1 RPVWQITEHVVEKD
15 GLFIWPRVI
24 RPKDKKAFGFDMNVL
39 SRIKAE
45 YSDKTQFYA
54 QYYNDPNDPSSNRIA
69 NDKFQYYNPRLLRP
83 EGSRW
88 FYNGK
93 RLNVYAAVDF
103 AFSLNRAADYTA
115 IVVIG
120 IDADSNIY
128 VLDIYRFKT
137 KKIIDYFERIA
148 QLHSKSKFS
157 KLQAEVTVAQVVIV
171 EA

>member
-1 RPVWQITEHVVEKD
+1 PEGRESVSKKASQFTSIRNAGGFTLACGTRYHPNDIYAVWKEQNYPIYNDEGEQIDLRPVWQITEHVVEKD

-54 QYYNDPNDPSSNRIA
+54 QYYNDPNDPSSNRIS

-103 AFSLNRAADYTA
+103 AFSLNRA
-115 IVVIG
+115 
-120 IDADSNIY
+120 
-128 VLDIYRFKT
+128 
-137 KKIIDYFERIA
+137 
-148 QLHSKSKFS
+148 
-157 KLQAEVTVAQVVIV
+157 
-171 EA
+171 